1 MKSIQKEITSEIII
15 NKSKFITILTNI
27 NDIDKVKEKL
37 EEIKKQYKDA
47 THYCYAYIINNH
59 EKCSDNGEPSGTAG
73 MPILNVLKQNDLTNI
88 LCVVIRYFGGIK
100 LGAGGLIRAYSTSAS
115 AALNKAIITNLVNG
129 YNITIEF
136 SYDNLKQIDYL
147 LKNIDIKK
155 DYQTN
160 IIYTFNIT
168 EEKLKQIESE
178 LTKLSKIKLKK
189 QITLASWVFII
200 QNNHTSIV

>member
-1 MKSIQKEITSEIII
+1 MKSIQTEITSEIII
-15 NKSKFITILTNI
+15 NKSRFITILTNI

-37 EEIKKQYKDA
+37 EEIKKKYKDA

-115 AALNKAIITNLVNG
+115 EALNKAIITNIVNG

-160 IIYTFNIT
+160 ITYNFNIT
-168 EEKLKQIESE
+168 ETKFNQIENE

-189 QITLASWVFII
+189 QITLAS
-200 QNNHTSIV
+200 

>member
-15 NKSKFITILTNI
+15 NKSRFITIITNI
-27 NDIDKVKEKL
+27 NDINKIKEKL
-37 EEIKKQYKDA
+37 EEIKKTYKDA
-47 THYCYAYIINNH
+47 THYCFAYIIQNH

-73 MPILNVLKQNDLTNI
+73 IPILNVLKQNNLTNI

-115 AALNKAIITNLVNG
+115 EALKKAAITTIVDG
-129 YNITIEF
+129 YNLTIEF

-160 IIYTFNIT
+160 ITYNFNIT
-168 EEKLKQIESE
+168 LEKYKQIENE
-178 LTKLSKIKLKK
+178 LIKLSKIKLKK
-189 QITLASWVFII
+189 HITLAS
-200 QNNHTSIV
+200 

>member
-1 MKSIQKEITSEIII
+1 MKSIQTEITSEIII
-15 NKSKFITILTNI
+15 NKSRFITILTNI

-37 EEIKKQYKDA
+37 EEIKKKYKDA

-115 AALNKAIITNLVNG
+115 EALNKAIITNIVNG

-147 LKNIDIKK
+147 LKNIDIKH
-155 DYQTN
+155 DYQPN
-160 IIYTFNIT
+160 ITYNFNIT
-168 EEKLKQIESE
+168 ETKFKQIENE

-189 QITLASWVFII
+189 QITLAS
-200 QNNHTSIV
+200 

>member
-1 MKSIQKEITSEIII
+1 MKSIQTEITSEIII
-15 NKSKFITILTNI
+15 NKSRFITILTNI

-37 EEIKKQYKDA
+37 EEIKKKYKDA

-115 AALNKAIITNLVNG
+115 VALNKAIITNLVNG

-160 IIYTFNIT
+160 ITYNFNIT
-168 EEKLKQIESE
+168 ETKFNQIENE

-189 QITLASWVFII
+189 QITLAS
-200 QNNHTSIV
+200 

>member
-15 NKSKFITILTNI
+15 NKSRFITIITNI
-27 NDIDKVKEKL
+27 NDINKIKEKL
-37 EEIKKQYKDA
+37 EEIKKTYKDA
-47 THYCYAYIINNH
+47 THYCFAYIIQNH

-73 MPILNVLKQNDLTNI
+73 MPILNVLKQNNLTNI

-115 AALNKAIITNLVNG
+115 EALKKATITTIVDG
-129 YNITIEF
+129 YNLTIEF

-160 IIYTFNIT
+160 ITYNFNIT
-168 EEKLKQIESE
+168 LEKYKQIENE
-178 LTKLSKIKLKK
+178 LIKLSKIKLKK
-189 QITLASWVFII
+189 HITLAS
-200 QNNHTSIV
+200 

>member
-15 NKSKFITILTNI
+15 NKSRFITILTNI

-115 AALNKAIITNLVNG
+115 VALNKAIITNIVNG

-136 SYDNLKQIDYL
+136 SYNNLKQIDYL

-189 QITLASWVFII
+189 QITLAS
-200 QNNHTSIV
+200 

>member
-15 NKSKFITILTNI
+15 NKSRFITILTNI

-115 AALNKAIITNLVNG
+115 VALNKAIITNLVNG

-160 IIYTFNIT
+160 ITYNFNIT
-168 EEKLKQIESE
+168 ETKFNQIENE

-189 QITLASWVFII
+189 QITLAS
-200 QNNHTSIV
+200 